1 VSVRSRFTA
10 TVVAIVALTIVLF
23 SVPAIVVLDRT
34 LRSGLESRL
43 HSAAQAIAMTVD
55 VHHGRISLDANDLRT
70 IARLRADAPF
80 AVYAANGSLLAGN
93 PPLPEATHGLVD
105 ATSPI
110 LHDDRA
116 VGSARVWQSNAW
128 IADFDRDAV
137 VLSLAIGALIT
148 ALAAVLSGRVAR
160 KVLEPAERIASLAER
175 IEAHDLSARLDAESA
190 DELGR
195 LCASFDRMLDRLQS
209 AFERERRFVADASH
223 ELRAPLAV
231 LRGEVDLALRRPR
244 DTDEYRRAI
253 ESISTET
260 QRLETLTD
268 ELLAAARSDLDAR
281 RREATDVASLAAE
294 VGERIRVAAVERD
307 ITVVVDGTKP
317 AFVDA
322 HRATL
327 ERAMLA
333 ISHNAIQHATDGGTV
348 RLHVRNGDGAVRIE
362 VSDDGP
368 GFSSEALLHAT
379 ERFWRGDGARG
390 RGGTG
395 LGLTIARTLIAANGG
410 DVTLANDS
418 TGGAVVSIKLP
429 APTLPAS

>member
-1 VSVRSRFTA
+1 VSVRSRFTT

-23 SVPAIVVLDRT
+23 AVPAIVVLDRT
-34 LRSGLESRL
+34 LRSGLDSRL

-55 VHHGRISLDANDLRT
+55 VHHGRISLDASDLHT

-80 AVYAANGSLLAGN
+80 AVYAADGSLLAGN
-93 PPLPEATHGLVD
+93 PPKPEAANGLVD

-110 LHDDRA
+110 VHDDRSF
-116 VGSARVWQSNAW
+116 GSARVWQSDTW

-137 VLSLAIGALIT
+137 VLSLAIGGLIT

-160 KVLEPAERIASLAER
+160 KVLEPAARIASLAER
-175 IEAHDLSARLDAESA
+175 IEAHDLSARLDTDAT

-195 LCASFDRMLDRLQS
+195 LCASFDRMLHRLQS

-244 DTDEYRRAI
+244 DVDEYRRAI

-281 RREATDVASLAAE
+281 RREPLDAAALTAE
-294 VGERIRVAAVERD
+294 IGERIRVAALERK
-307 ITVVVDGTKP
+307 ICIVVNGSRP
-317 AFVDA
+317 AFIDA

-333 ISHNAIQHATDGGTV
+333 IAHNAIQHAPDGGTV
-348 RLHVRNGDGAVRIE
+348 RLHVRNGDGSVR
-362 VSDDGP
+362 VDVHDDGP

-379 ERFWRGDGARG
+379 ERFWRGDGG
-390 RGGTG
+390 RKRDGTG
-395 LGLTIARTLIAANGG
+395 LGLTIAQTLIAANGG
-410 DVTLANDS
+410 ELSLGNDAS
-418 TGGAVVSIKLP
+418 GGAVVTV
-429 APTLPAS
+429 AFRAASSPP